1 MKELRAIGWG
11 SLGPAGERGVV
22 RGRVGDDSPEGI
34 PGNKVSQPPLPHASQ
49 PGAMPR
55 GQRLRYPFPDPSKTI
70 GRGFLT
76 IQRPR
81 PF

>member
-1 MKELRAIGWG
+1 MAGAPWDLLGKEEWSG
-11 SLGPAGERGVV
+11 GE
-22 RGRVGDDSPEGI
+22 VGDDSPEGI

-55 GQRLRYPFPDPSKTI
+55 GQRLRYPFPDPSETM